1 MSSSLRTISAF
12 CPIGEMNDFERVVVW
27 IVEIGAAAGEH
38 AFVAL
43 VLPEHIHAL
52 GLELGHGR
60 IVGVAVDHE
69 GVVDDVGKP
78 PAAGVAAEDDIV
90 GAGFEEHEMRIF
102 LRHLGHELEA
112 ENVGVEGAA
121 AGEVTHWNRHM
132 QNAFGLD
139 NANLLY
145 SDGIRPHAENSP
157 STAWRKFHA
166 RSTQH
171 TEGAISCR
179 TGGQFEVENI
189 AIGGSRTIKDRH
201 QSRMPSR

>member
-1 MSSSLRTISAF
+1 
-12 CPIGEMNDFERVVVW
+12 MNDFERVVVW

-139 NANLLY
+139 HANPPLQRRY
-145 SDGIRPHAENSP
+145 TPTRG
-157 STAWRKFHA
+157 KF
-166 RSTQH
+166 SFDSL
-171 TEGAISCR
+171 EKI
-179 TGGQFEVENI
+179 
-189 AIGGSRTIKDRH
+189 SRTFNPTYRGRNILPNR
-201 QSRMPSR
+201 RTI

>member
-52 GLELGHGR
+52 GLELGHRR
-60 IVGVAVDHE
+60 IVGVAVDHA

-78 PAAGVAAEDDIV
+78 PASGVAAEDDIV
-90 GAGFEEHEMRIF
+90 GAGFQEHEMRIL
-102 LRHLGHELEA
+102 LRHLGHEFEA
-112 ENVGVEGAA
+112 ENVGVEGATTS
-121 AGEVTHWNRHM
+121 EVADRDRHM

-139 NANLLY
+139 HTNPPSQRWY
-145 SDGIRPHAENSP
+145 RPSRGKLFIDSLE
-157 STAWRKFHA
+157 K
-166 RSTQH
+166 
-171 TEGAISCR
+171 I
-179 TGGQFEVENI
+179 
-189 AIGGSRTIKDRH
+189 SRTFNTTCRGSNILSN
-201 QSRMPSR
+201 QPTI